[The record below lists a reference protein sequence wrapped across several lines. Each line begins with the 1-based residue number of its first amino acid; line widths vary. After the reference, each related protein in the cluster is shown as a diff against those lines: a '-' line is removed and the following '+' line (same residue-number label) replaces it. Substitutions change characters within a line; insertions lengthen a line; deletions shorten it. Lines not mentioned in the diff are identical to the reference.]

1 MTTHTMTTHHTQGHT
16 PMTDHDCDHDHD
28 DHGLMTVINTTIAT
42 IATAT
47 ETFANTRV
55 IVTQLRWHGHT
66 YLAPLG
72 TKPPNDNDDEPDG
85 DWVRVE
91 PD

>member
-1 MTTHTMTTHHTQGHT
+1 MTTHHD
-16 PMTDHDCDHDHD
+16 DHDYDYDHGHDD
-28 DHGLMTVINTTIAT
+28 DHGLMTIISTTIGT

-47 ETFANTRV
+47 ESFANTRV
-55 IVTQLRWHGHT
+55 TVTQLRWHGHT

-72 TKPPNDNDDEPDG
+72 TNPPNYDDDEPNG
-85 DWVRVE
+85 QWVRVE